1 MQLYTIKE
9 VSKILKMNIT
19 DTYKLIKSGNLQALK
34 LGSLK
39 VSSYELERFIREA
52 SGKDFS
58 NLDDVKELIVWK
70 NSEGVNIMRE
80 IFFVFAKFKD
90 EDRIVLQGTR
100 GSYKEAKKEAER
112 LINLGHIADVF
123 QLDSYLR

>member
-52 SGKDFS
+52 NGKDFS
-58 NLDDVKELIVWK
+58 DLNDVKELIV
-70 NSEGVNIMRE
+70 
-80 IFFVFAKFKD
+80 
-90 EDRIVLQGTR
+90 
-100 GSYKEAKKEAER
+100 
-112 LINLGHIADVF
+112 
-123 QLDSYLR
+123 

>member
-58 NLDDVKELIVWK
+58 NLDDVKELIVWLYFC
-70 NSEGVNIMRE
+70 E
-80 IFFVFAKFKD
+80 
-90 EDRIVLQGTR
+90 
-100 GSYKEAKKEAER
+100 
-112 LINLGHIADVF
+112 
-123 QLDSYLR
+123 

>member
-52 SGKDFS
+52 NGKDFS
-58 NLDDVKELIVWK
+58 DLDDVKELI
-70 NSEGVNIMRE
+70 I
-80 IFFVFAKFKD
+80 
-90 EDRIVLQGTR
+90 
-100 GSYKEAKKEAER
+100 
-112 LINLGHIADVF
+112 
-123 QLDSYLR
+123 

>member
-58 NLDDVKELIVWK
+58 NLDDVKELIV
-70 NSEGVNIMRE
+70 
-80 IFFVFAKFKD
+80 
-90 EDRIVLQGTR
+90 
-100 GSYKEAKKEAER
+100 
-112 LINLGHIADVF
+112 
-123 QLDSYLR
+123 